1 MYMSTWLNGQF
12 EQCKVLQSFLDISLM
27 GWPAN
32 RLKICL
38 ESSLSTQTARY
49 IWYYIVQ
56 QVHGYD

>member
-1 MYMSTWLNGQF
+1 MYLSTWLNGQF

-32 RLKICL
+32 RFKICL

-49 IWYYIVQ
+49 IWYCIVQ
-56 QVHGYD
+56 